1 VSEQI
6 ANLQG
11 ALEKSLEHS
20 SAVATAS
27 SSNQDAV
34 MERQQVMMEFINQ
47 SNQTLL
53 NTILESQE
61 NAQSTQ
67 LQATMANMVQLLS
80 ASHQRHRELQE
91 KLAEAQPSEV
101 VVDVSKEMV
110 QDSDALIQQ
119 LLAELQAA
127 QGGAKE
133 ASQAEPQEEPPPAE
147 PQG

>member
-1 VSEQI
+1 
-6 ANLQG
+6 
-11 ALEKSLEHS
+11 
-20 SAVATAS
+20 
-27 SSNQDAV
+27 